1 MFQNFKIS
9 GWVGPQATG
18 GGWARR
24 QQASYPQVIH
34 RLSTEKIFKCLLM
47 GFSMKRWDYEK
58 SKNDCSCEPTH
69 DQVQQETRH
78 GVSCSHC
85 EAQRQDLLCSRGYLP
100 PSLNYNVSSTQPAQL
115 WGRLLGGDSRR
126 RHSFRLDRGPSTE
139 ASVDQV
145 GAQDGPSTRIFK
157 VDQLGDFRVGQE
169 RRREV
174 RYRAG
179 SHHYPRN
186 GEGEPCSLIKK
197 LEASKALKNSC
208 RIYSCMDFSFISMM
222 IQLEKVSLKC
232 NPILFVGDK
241 LKFFLSAHKNG
252 AGLNVLMVTAS
263 ISLVFILEDRGQ
275 SYNLKIRKPTS
286 HGRVGP

>member
-1 MFQNFKIS
+1 
-9 GWVGPQATG
+9 
-18 GGWARR
+18 
-24 QQASYPQVIH
+24 
-34 RLSTEKIFKCLLM
+34 M
-47 GFSMKRWDYEK
+47 GFSVIVSKHVKD

-69 DQVQQETRH
+69 DQVQPEKSH
-78 GVSCSHC
+78 GVSGSHC

-100 PSLNYNVSSTQPAQL
+100 PSLNYNVPSTQPAQL

-139 ASVDQV
+139 ASVNQV
-145 GAQDGPSTRIFK
+145 GAQDGPSNRIFK

-174 RYRAG
+174 RRRVRP
-179 SHHYPRN
+179 HHCPRN
-186 GEGEPCSLIKK
+186 GEGGSWSLIKK

-208 RIYSCMDFSFISMM
+208 RIYSCMDFSSIWMM
-222 IQLEKVSLKC
+222 IQLEQASPKC
-232 NPILFVGDK
+232 NPILSVGDK

-252 AGLNVLMVTAS
+252 AALNVPMVTAS
-263 ISLVFILEDRGQ
+263 ISLVFILEDQGQ
-275 SYNLKIRKPTS
+275 SHNLKIRKPTS

>member
-1 MFQNFKIS
+1 
-9 GWVGPQATG
+9 
-18 GGWARR
+18 
-24 QQASYPQVIH
+24 
-34 RLSTEKIFKCLLM
+34 M
-47 GFSMKRWDYEK
+47 GFSVIVSKYVKDNK
-58 SKNDCSCEPTH
+58 SENDCSCEPTH

-85 EAQRQDLLCSRGYLP
+85 EAQRQDLLCSRGYLSP
-100 PSLNYNVSSTQPAQL
+100 PLNYNVSSTQPAQL

-139 ASVDQV
+139 ASINQV
-145 GAQDGPSTRIFK
+145 GAQDGPSTWISIL
-157 VDQLGDFRVGQE
+157 DQLGDFRVGQE

-186 GEGEPCSLIKK
+186 GESGSWSLIKK

-208 RIYSCMDFSFISMM
+208 RIYSCMDFSFIWMM
-222 IQLEKVSLKC
+222 TPLKQASPKC
-232 NPILFVGDK
+232 NPILFVGDR

-252 AGLNVLMVTAS
+252 AALNVLMVTAS
-263 ISLVFILEDRGQ
+263 ICLVFILEDQ
-275 SYNLKIRKPTS
+275 VNLII
-286 HGRVGP
+286 